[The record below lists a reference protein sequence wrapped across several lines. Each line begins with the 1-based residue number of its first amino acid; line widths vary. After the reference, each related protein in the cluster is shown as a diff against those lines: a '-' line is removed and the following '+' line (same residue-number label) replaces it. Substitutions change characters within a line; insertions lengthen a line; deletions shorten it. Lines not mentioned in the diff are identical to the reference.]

1 MKTRGHG
8 GSWIGALAAAVVGL
22 LGIGSPAQ
30 ASTVPLDQAPEA
42 WVTYAHHISAH
53 FQAAL
58 EGETQAAR
66 RFHAFLE
73 QRAQPEPASGTPGVP
88 VVMSIRTWISAA
100 GRVTNVE
107 FTPLGDPQ
115 AEADL
120 RQLLRAQS
128 VGHAPPTG
136 MRQPVVVRLSLS
148 AQL

>member
-1 MKTRGHG
+1 
-8 GSWIGALAAAVVGL
+8 
-22 LGIGSPAQ
+22 
-30 ASTVPLDQAPEA
+30 
-42 WVTYAHHISAH
+42 
-53 FQAAL
+53 
-58 EGETQAAR
+58 
-66 RFHAFLE
+66 
-73 QRAQPEPASGTPGVP
+73 
-88 VVMSIRTWISAA
+88 
-100 GRVTNVE
+100 VTNVE